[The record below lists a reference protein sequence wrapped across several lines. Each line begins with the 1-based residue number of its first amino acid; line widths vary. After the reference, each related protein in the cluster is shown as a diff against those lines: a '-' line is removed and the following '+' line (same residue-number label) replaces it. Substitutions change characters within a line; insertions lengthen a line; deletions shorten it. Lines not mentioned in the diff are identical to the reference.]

1 MVDHTAGDCKLGTL
15 GTVHYKLHSAVQCT
29 VHTRQDNLKIACCSA
44 LPRKSWHVQQHCF
57 AVYWAAFGLFLCSV
71 PVVLGTWYWQF
82 CAAMLRIKGDVCVTT
97 LVHLYKGLL
106 SSIQC
111 CCGLW
116 YLLLAKYYWVL
127 DTYSS
132 MQRCCGLWDISTTL
146 VLWYLQFY
154 AAVLRNLALILL
166 RYLVLAKYYW
176 VLAVLCSGVADCGF
190 DTTVVLGTCQILLS
204 TCSPVQR
211 CCGLWL

>member
-1 MVDHTAGDCKLGTL
+1 MYSAHKARQPEDCMLQCTTQKVLACSTALFCSVLGSL
-15 GTVHYKLHSAVQCT
+15 WTVSVQCS
-29 VHTRQDNLKIACCSA
+29 C
-44 LPRKSWHVQQHCF
+44 
-57 AVYWAAFGLFLCSV
+57 
-71 PVVLGTWYWQF
+71 GTWYWQF
-82 CAAMLRIKGDVCVTT
+82 CAAVLRIMGDVCVTT

-166 RYLVLAKYYW
+166 RYMVLTKYYWVLAVLCSSVTWYLPNTIEYLQSCAAVLRTVALILLWYLVLAKYYW
-176 VLAVLCSGVADCGF
+176 VLAVLCSSVADCGC
-190 DTTVVLGTCQILLS
+190 DK
-204 TCSPVQR
+204 
-211 CCGLWL
+211 

>member
-1 MVDHTAGDCKLGTL
+1 MKRRAWKTVPTRKKLRCKRQLVKDGGRPHSWQLKTGHTGHCSLQIAQCSAMYSAHKARQPEDCMLQCTTQKVLACSTALFCSVLGSL
-15 GTVHYKLHSAVQCT
+15 WTVSVQCS
-29 VHTRQDNLKIACCSA
+29 C
-44 LPRKSWHVQQHCF
+44 
-57 AVYWAAFGLFLCSV
+57 
-71 PVVLGTWYWQF
+71 GTWYWQF

-146 VLWYLQFY
+146 VL
-154 AAVLRNLALILL
+154 
-166 RYLVLAKYYW
+166 
-176 VLAVLCSGVADCGF
+176 
-190 DTTVVLGTCQILLS
+190 
-204 TCSPVQR
+204 
-211 CCGLWL
+211 